1 MKIIR
6 DSCCKD
12 TVSMVAWQV
21 SYVVMSVFV
30 LFCVGVD
37 LGWVGKR

>member
-21 SYVVMSVFV
+21 
-30 LFCVGVD
+30 
-37 LGWVGKR
+37 